1 VTRVLVIDDHPV
13 VLRGCRE
20 ILVNA
25 GATEIVQAQS
35 VAEGFQLY
43 RKRKP
48 DLIIVDL
55 AMRSGVLNGLSF
67 VRRLRMHDQQMPLL
81 VFTMHSDPIIVSRAL
96 ELGANGYVLKDASAE
111 EFLTAF
117 QTVRAGKLY
126 LSHDLAADVAFN
138 QAREKANPIRNLS
151 LRELQTLALVA
162 EGKPYGVIAQHLG
175 VSYKTVANVCT
186 QLKAKFGVHTL
197 PELMRMA
204 IQHLPSITRLGQ
216 TPEGGHKEDS
226 DGES

>member
-1 VTRVLVIDDHPV
+1 MTRVLVIDDHPV
-13 VLRGCRE
+13 VLRGARE
-20 ILVNA
+20 ILENA
-25 GATEIVQAQS
+25 GVTEIVQAES
-35 VAEGFQLY
+35 VTEGFQQY

-55 AMRSGVLNGLSF
+55 AMRTGVLNGLSF
-67 VRRLRMHDQQMPLL
+67 VRRLRLHDQNMPVL
-81 VFTMHSDPIIVSRAL
+81 VFTMHSDPVIVSRAL
-96 ELGANGYVLKDASAE
+96 ELGANGYILKDSTAE

-117 QTVRAGKLY
+117 KTVRDGKFY

-151 LRELQTLALVA
+151 LRELQALALLA

-197 PELMRMA
+197 PELMRVA
-204 IQHLPSITRLGQ
+204 IQHLPSITSLGQ
-216 TPEGGHKEDS
+216 TPEGKQKDS
-226 DGES
+226 SKG

>member
-1 VTRVLVIDDHPV
+1 VTRVLIIDDHPV
-13 VLRGCRE
+13 VLRGARE
-20 ILVNA
+20 ILESA

-43 RKRKP
+43 RKRRP

-55 AMRSGVLNGLSF
+55 AMRSGVLNGLTF
-67 VRRLRMHDQQMPLL
+67 IRRLRLHDQQMPLL
-81 VFTMHSDPIIVSRAL
+81 VFTMHNDPVIVSRAL
-96 ELGANGYVLKDASAE
+96 ELGANGYVLKDSTAE
-111 EFLTAF
+111 EFLRAF
-117 QTVRAGKLY
+117 KSVRDGKLY

-186 QLKAKFGVHTL
+186 QLKAKFGVNTL
-197 PELMRMA
+197 PELMRTA

-216 TPEGGHKEDS
+216 TADNGQKEGP
-226 DGES
+226 GEGN

>member
-1 VTRVLVIDDHPV
+1 MTRVLIIDDHPV
-13 VLRGCRE
+13 VLRGARE
-20 ILVNA
+20 ILESA

-67 VRRLRMHDQQMPLL
+67 IRRLRLHDQQMPLL
-81 VFTMHSDPIIVSRAL
+81 VFTMHNDPVIVSRAL
-96 ELGANGYVLKDASAE
+96 ELGANGYVLKDSTAD
-111 EFLTAF
+111 EFLRAF
-117 QTVRAGKLY
+117 KTVRDGKLY

-186 QLKAKFGVHTL
+186 QLKAKFGVNTL
-197 PELMRMA
+197 PELMRTA

-216 TPEGGHKEDS
+216 VPDNGQKEGRGGED
-226 DGES
+226 

>member
-1 VTRVLVIDDHPV
+1 MTRVLVIDDHPI
-13 VLRGCRE
+13 VLRGARE
-20 ILVNA
+20 ILETA
-25 GATEIVQAQS
+25 GATEIVQAQG
-35 VAEGFQLY
+35 VAEGFQRY
-43 RKRKP
+43 RKHKP

-55 AMRSGVLNGLSF
+55 AMRTGVLNGLSF
-67 VRRLRMHDQQMPLL
+67 IRRLRMHDQQTPLL
-81 VFTMHSDPIIVSRAL
+81 VFTMHSDPVIVSRAL
-96 ELGANGYVLKDASAE
+96 ELGANGYILKDSTAE

-117 QTVRAGKLY
+117 KTVRDGKLY

-162 EGKPYGVIAQHLG
+162 EGKPYGVIAEHLG

-204 IQHLPSITRLGQ
+204 IQHLPSITRIGQ
-216 TPEGGHKEDS
+216 TPGNGQKNGSEREA
-226 DGES
+226 

>member
-25 GATEIVQAQS
+25 GANEIVQAQS

>member
-1 VTRVLVIDDHPV
+1 MTRVFVIDDHPV

-117 QTVRAGKLY
+117 QTVRTGKLY